1 MEPPVPPP
9 SGPRPFAPSPRRAPG
24 GRARPVWIGC
34 GVLLAL
40 LGVAAIVFVVKA
52 KDLLAWTMG
61 ELRTQVTA
69 ALPAEVTVEERAR
82 LQRGFDA
89 AMDKIRRGE
98 VEMPA
103 LKALQRQLT
112 NAAEKAPRGELTH
125 DDVLDLLSALERVG
139 GLLEPGAEPGP
150 VAPRSDPPESPAPAP
165 SP

>member
-1 MEPPVPPP
+1 MEPSGPPPVP
-9 SGPRPFAPSPRRAPG
+9 RPFSPAPRRAPG
-24 GRARPVWIGC
+24 RGARPLWIGC

-69 ALPAEVTVEERAR
+69 ALPPEVTVEERAR

-89 AMDKIRRGE
+89 AVEKIKRGE

-103 LKALQRQLT
+103 LKALQLQLT
-112 NAAEKAPRGELTH
+112 NAAEKAPRGQLSH

-139 GLLEPGAEPGP
+139 GLLQPDGE
-150 VAPRSDPPESPAPAP
+150 PAPEAP
-165 SP
+165 PAAPPAGAAPPP